1 MLLYTGTLI
10 NNAGCVRQEG
20 RLVKSAHTVWVIDCF
35 VSERVFNLW
44 EVRPSRTPSVLHG
57 VEPLP
62 AVCLP
67 LLPCLGADLSSMRCF
82 GCLDYRRDGKTKAK
96 CHPKQKAW
104 AWISHWSACRAG
116 GQLPGVLKPKVGGGR
131 DFAETQPQWNPP
143 QNTATAEL
151 EPEPER
157 GLNGSQHEDW
167 TTARTVTWDRA
178 GIAPWDVAKMA
189 GGDSRGLEGARGSL
203 TFPSWQHSS
212 SLEILK
218 CPFATLPGT

>member
-20 RLVKSAHTVWVIDCF
+20 RLVKSAHAVWVIDCF

-57 VEPLP
+57 AEPLP

-116 GQLPGVLKPKVGGGR
+116 GQLPGVLKLKVGGREGETLLKR
-131 DFAETQPQWNPP
+131 SHNETHPKTQPQWSLNRS
-143 QNTATAEL
+143 QTGGWMGANTRIERQ
-151 EPEPER
+151 PEQWHEIKPE
-157 GLNGSQHEDW
+157 
-167 TTARTVTWDRA
+167 
-178 GIAPWDVAKMA
+178 
-189 GGDSRGLEGARGSL
+189 
-203 TFPSWQHSS
+203 
-212 SLEILK
+212 
-218 CPFATLPGT
+218 

>member
-1 MLLYTGTLI
+1 MAEVRRGRGQLGRNTTNLRFISIVKCKAHSRLECAAVHRDPSSI
-10 NNAGCVRQEG
+10 MPAVLRQEG

-96 CHPKQKAW
+96 CHPKQKA
-104 AWISHWSACRAG
+104 
-116 GQLPGVLKPKVGGGR
+116 
-131 DFAETQPQWNPP
+131 
-143 QNTATAEL
+143 
-151 EPEPER
+151 
-157 GLNGSQHEDW
+157 
-167 TTARTVTWDRA
+167 
-178 GIAPWDVAKMA
+178 
-189 GGDSRGLEGARGSL
+189 
-203 TFPSWQHSS
+203 
-212 SLEILK
+212 
-218 CPFATLPGT
+218 